1 MYPGNIPGAPH
12 NNKVRG
18 ICKPGLETQTPLY
31 RSGDET
37 RTLDE
42 IALDGSREGGGGGR
56 ALTDSGP
63 EREGDGVVVKVVRGG
78 GGRMKGT
85 RWTVCWAKI
94 RGKSGGRKKEERKW
108 MERGWINLCVGE
120 NEKLNVC
127 GKGGEGWKERA

>member
-1 MYPGNIPGAPH
+1 MYPGNIPGASH

-18 ICKPGLETQTPLY
+18 IRKPGLETQTPLY

-63 EREGDGVVVKVVRGG
+63 EREGDGGMVKVVRGG
-78 GGRMKGT
+78 GERDEMDGVLGEDKGKERWTKEGGKEMDGT
-85 RWTVCWAKI
+85 RLDED
-94 RGKSGGRKKEERKW
+94 G
-108 MERGWINLCVGE
+108 
-120 NEKLNVC
+120 
-127 GKGGEGWKERA
+127 